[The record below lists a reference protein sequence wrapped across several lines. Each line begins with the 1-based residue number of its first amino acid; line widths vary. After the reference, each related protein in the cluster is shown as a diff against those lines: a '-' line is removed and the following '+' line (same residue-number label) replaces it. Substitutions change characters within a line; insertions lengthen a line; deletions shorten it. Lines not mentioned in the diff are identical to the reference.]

1 MNNMTLQELENKIVE
16 AAQAYYEGSPIIS
29 DRDFDG
35 LIEYLRAAN
44 PQSNL
49 LNTVGWGYDPF
60 KNVGEK
66 SKHLYG
72 NITGIDRKPRTI
84 EDIPN
89 EFLNTDVCLSAKL
102 DGLSIVCY
110 FVNGKFVRALTRG
123 NGDTGIDKTDKID
136 IILKKELNIPNEFDF
151 TGAIRGEI
159 CISNENWKLMQDDG
173 ISGSNQRNTA
183 TGIINRDE
191 MTDDIKYLDV
201 IFYKVVGYTQDLSH
215 KFNEI
220 YQNNIINNNRYDVK
234 FLRKFIKEQYIVDYI
249 EDNGSLINQ
258 NDLEDI
264 FSKFNNKY
272 PCDGIVI
279 TRNKRNIIHMYDINL
294 NKATIVNDEI
304 AYKFITE
311 TAVTTIENIRWKM
324 SKGNK
329 AIPVI
334 NVKPVELSGAT
345 VSNAT
350 AFNAKYVYDNYLD
363 IGATVELVRSG
374 EVIPYITRVIEGI
387 PTAKEKLDNM
397 TCPYCESKLEWD
409 GVDLVCKNPE
419 CANRDE
425 QNLKVWIANIAQVDG
440 ISEKLIFKFL
450 DELNI
455 HNIDELYSKSFDELE
470 YKGVEDNSHK
480 GKFNKVLRKLFIEP
494 IELDTA
500 FKALNIKMLGEK
512 NAKKLV
518 GTDLISLIQEFL
530 RINDVDL
537 FVNEVHKNLES
548 VVGPALVESICS
560 LDSLNK
566 IKNLMYI
573 DPRLSIYS
581 LRTDIDDELIPVVIT
596 GKLSIPR
603 KKFEEYLNDNGYEV
617 KNSITKDI
625 KYLITDNPYSGS
637 SKNKK
642 ADELGIEKITE
653 DEIRKIIDDK
663 LKYSSNYIL

>member
-1 MNNMTLQELENKIVE
+1 MNIQELERKITYLS
-16 AAQAYYEGSPIIS
+16 QKYYEGSPECT
-29 DRDFDG
+29 DKYFDD
-35 LIEYLRAAN
+35 LVAYLRAVN
-44 PQSNL
+44 PNSEL
-49 LNTVGWGYDPF
+49 LTKVGWGYDPF
-60 KNVGEK
+60 MNVGKK

-72 NITGIDRKPRTI
+72 KVTGIDRKPRKI

-89 EFLNTDVCLSAKL
+89 DFLSTNVCLSAKL

-123 NGDTGIDKTDKID
+123 NGDSGIDKTDKID
-136 IILKKELNIPNEFDF
+136 IILKKELNIPDKFDF

-159 CISNENWKLMQDDG
+159 CISNENWKLMQDNG
-173 ISGSNQRNTA
+173 LAGSNQRNTA

-191 MTDDIKYLDV
+191 ITDDIKYLDV
-201 IFYKVVGYTQDLSH
+201 IFYKVVGYAQDLSH
-215 KFNEI
+215 LFNEI
-220 YQNNIINNNRYDVK
+220 YQEMIINKNKYDVK
-234 FLRKFIKEQYIVDYI
+234 FLKKFIKEQYIVDYI

-279 TRNKRNIIHMYDINL
+279 TRDKRKVICTNDTELIR
-294 NKATIVNDEI
+294 TTVVNDEI
-304 AYKFITE
+304 AYKFVTE
-311 TAVTTIENIRWKM
+311 TAATTIEDIRWKM

-374 EVIPYITRVIEGI
+374 EVIPYITRVIEGV
-387 PTAKEKLDNM
+387 PEAKERLDNM
-397 TCPYCESKLEWD
+397 SCPYCESKLEWD

-450 DELNI
+450 DDLNI

-470 YKGVEDNSHK
+470 YKCVEDNTHK
-480 GKFNKVLRKLFIEP
+480 GKFNRVLRKLFIEP

-500 FKALNIKMLGEK
+500 LKALNIKMLGEK

-518 GTDLISLIQEFL
+518 GTSLISLIQEFL
-530 RINDVDL
+530 STNDADI
-537 FVNEVHKNLES
+537 FVNEVYKNLES

-566 IKNLMYI
+566 IKNLIYI
-573 DPRLSIYS
+573 DSRLNIYS
-581 LRTDIDDELIPVVIT
+581 PGMDIDKIFIPVVIT
-596 GKLSIPR
+596 GKLSVPR
-603 KKFEEYLNDNGYEV
+603 KKFEEYLNENGYKV
-617 KNSITKDI
+617 KNSITKDV
-625 KYLITDNPYSGS
+625 KYLITDNPNSGS
-637 SKNKK
+637 SKNKR

-653 DEIRKIIDDK
+653 SQIRELIDNSVS
-663 LKYSSNYIL
+663 YNSSYIL

>member
-1 MNNMTLQELENKIVE
+1 MTVQELERKIVYLS
-16 AAQAYYEGSPIIS
+16 QKYYEGTPECT
-29 DRDFDG
+29 DKFFDE
-35 LIEYLRAAN
+35 LIEYLRNVN
-44 PQSNL
+44 PNSEL
-49 LNTVGWGYDPF
+49 LTKVGWGYDPF
-60 KNVGEK
+60 KNVGKK
-66 SKHLYG
+66 SNHLYG
-72 NITGIDRKPRTI
+72 KVTGIDRKPRTI

-89 EFLNTDVCLSAKL
+89 EFLNSNICLSAKL

-110 FVNGKFVRALTRG
+110 FVNGKFIRALTRG
-123 NGDTGIDKTDKID
+123 NGDIGIDNTDKVN
-136 IILKKELNIPNEFDF
+136 IILKKELNIPKDFDF

-159 CISNENWKLMQDDG
+159 CISNENWNKMQNIG
-173 ISGSNQRNTA
+173 IAGSNQRNTA

-191 MTDDIKYLDV
+191 ITDDINYLDI
-201 IFYKVVGYTQDLSH
+201 IFYKVVGYAQDLHH

-220 YQNNIINNNRYDVK
+220 YQDVVVNQNKYDVK
-234 FLRKFIKEQYIVDYI
+234 FLRKFIYPQYIVDYI

-258 NDLEDI
+258 NDLERI
-264 FSKFNNKY
+264 FKSFNNNY
-272 PCDGIVI
+272 PCDGVVI
-279 TRNKRNIIHMYDINL
+279 TRDKRKAIINAYDKYQSKSSVIH
-294 NKATIVNDEI
+294 DEI

-363 IGATVELVRSG
+363 VGATVELVRSG
-374 EVIPYITRVIEGI
+374 EVIPHITQVIEGI
-387 PTAKEKLDNM
+387 PAAKERLDNM
-397 TCPYCESKLEWD
+397 SCPYCESKLEWD

-518 GTDLISLIQEFL
+518 GTGLISLIQEFL
-530 RINDVDL
+530 SINDVDI
-537 FVNEVHKNLES
+537 FVNEVHKNIEP

-573 DPRLSIYS
+573 DPRLNIYS
-581 LRTDIDDELIPVVIT
+581 LGTEIDKELIPIVIT
-596 GKLSIPR
+596 GKLSVPR
-603 KKFEEYLNDNGYEV
+603 KKFEEYLNENGYEV
-617 KNSITKDI
+617 KNNITKDV
-625 KYLITDNPYSGS
+625 KYLITDNPNSGS
-637 SKNKK
+637 GKNKR
-642 ADELGIEKITE
+642 ASELGIEKITE
-653 DEIRKIIDDK
+653 EDIRNIITFK
-663 LKYSSNYIL
+663 NF